1 MVIGVAGNPAIFG
14 AIGHDGSERLI
25 VYPAMLWTLAFG
37 GHLMLEAPYST
48 PISVRPKRHDGRG
61 GSAARRW

>member
-37 GHLMLEAPYST
+37 GHLMAGGAVQHPDLGPPQEA
-48 PISVRPKRHDGRG
+48 
-61 GSAARRW
+61 